1 MNAAPTVSENKHLKS
16 SLSKEQFC
24 DLISAE
30 YDTLYKKAIYFTRHK
45 QDAEDLVQNTFL
57 RALKHRHRYT
67 HNKNMKGWLSLI
79 LFNLFVN
86 DYRKKKRQPSRVNL
100 DAIAFALAAKNK
112 FSWHRERSINESI
125 DTFFLFHDETK
136 NALTTIPQSY
146 RQVLLLVDV
155 ANASY
160 KEAAE
165 FLNCPVGTVM
175 SRLHRARVQLARKL
189 DQSRI

>member
-1 MNAAPTVSENKHLKS
+1 M
-16 SLSKEQFC
+16 
-24 DLISAE
+24 
-30 YDTLYKKAIYFTRHK
+30 
-45 QDAEDLVQNTFL
+45 QNTYF

-67 HNKNMKGWLSLI
+67 HNKNIKGWLSLI

-86 DYRKKKRQPSRVNL
+86 DYRKKKRQPSHVNL
-100 DAIAFALAAKNK
+100 DAIAFALAANHK
-112 FSWHRERSINESI
+112 FSWHREKSINESV

-136 NALTTIPQSY
+136 NALAKIPAAY

-155 ANASY
+155 TNASY

-165 FLNCPVGTVM
+165 LLNCPVGTVM

-189 DQSRI
+189 DKSGK